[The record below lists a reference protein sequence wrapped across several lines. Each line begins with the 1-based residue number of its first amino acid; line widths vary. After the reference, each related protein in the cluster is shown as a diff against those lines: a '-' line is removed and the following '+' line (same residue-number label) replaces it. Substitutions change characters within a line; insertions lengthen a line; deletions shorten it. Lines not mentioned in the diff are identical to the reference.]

1 MSGGQSQALR
11 RLLNPRTVAVVG
23 LRDGAPF
30 VKSFSPTL
38 KSDVTIYY
46 VNPKHPVV
54 MGQATV
60 PSLTDIQGPIDAVY
74 CVTSA
79 ATAVTV
85 LEEAASLDVGGVVLV
100 SSGYAE
106 MGDAAGAALQDRI
119 AAAAVASGMAVV
131 GPNGLGYSNVPRNIG
146 LTIAADHK
154 RRAGGLSIVSQ
165 SGALLSGVVMAAW
178 DRPQVG
184 LNVVISAGNEA
195 VTDLADYLDYLA
207 EDPATTA
214 IGLVIEKIRRPDAF
228 FEAAGRAIRAGK
240 PIVALKLARNS
251 RTQEMAASHT
261 GALTGDAWV
270 YDVAFGQLGIG
281 VARDPEELIDRL
293 AVIDQ
298 LGEEYRTSG
307 NGLAIITSTGG
318 YASMAMDLA
327 LDEQIAVPALEHLRG
342 WIEDLIPGV
351 HVPNPL
357 DTTPM
362 GMPHM
367 EQILERYT
375 AAADV
380 DAVLNIHPLTDE
392 DESSYSGVFLRTFV
406 DAAEKSGKPFLVS
419 NCAGALGGWA
429 QEIIDASPA
438 AAVGHGIR
446 GTLRGLQTLGEFSRR
461 RPVAAGSELEAA
473 PVARPKQPTV
483 TIPEGAMLPFAAAME
498 LLRSEGIPVAPFHRV
513 AAHAEVL
520 PPDFAGPYVVKL
532 ADVGHRTEHGAVE
545 VGVPA
550 EELRAA
556 VARMRKIAGRDA
568 LPALVVVQPML
579 EVRAEAFIGIQSTE
593 LGPMVV
599 FGLGGVMVEVLNR
612 IGGRMAPF
620 PRSEAE
626 NMIAEFEDARL
637 MHGFRGQ
644 PAWDLD
650 ALADLLVR
658 VGDFA
663 AGSSEWL
670 GSLDINPLVVTE
682 NGFVA
687 VDALC
692 LLREPQALR
701 PGPSPVPENL
711 VPERTSI

>member
-1 MSGGQSQALR
+1 MSGGQRQALH

-23 LRDGAPF
+23 LRDGSPF
-30 VKSFSPTL
+30 IKSFSPTL
-38 KSDVTIYY
+38 KSDAVITY
-46 VNPKHPVV
+46 VNPKHASVL
-54 MGQATV
+54 GQPTV
-60 PSLTDIQGPIDAVY
+60 PSLSDIEGPIDAVY

-79 ATAVTV
+79 STAVTV
-85 LEEAASLDVGGVVLV
+85 VEEAATLDVGGVVLV

-106 MGDAAGAALQDRI
+106 MGDGTGIGLQHRL
-119 AAAAVASGMAVV
+119 AAAAQSAGMAVI
-131 GPNGLGYSNVPRNIG
+131 GPNGLGYSNVPRQIG

-207 EDPATTA
+207 EDPGTTA
-214 IGLVIEKIRRPDAF
+214 IGLVIEKIRRPEAF
-228 FEAAGRAIRAGK
+228 FAAARRAVLAGK
-240 PIVALKLARNS
+240 PIVALKLARSS

-270 YDVAFGQLGIG
+270 YDVAFRQLGIG
-281 VARDPEELIDRL
+281 VAHDPEELIDRL

-298 LGEEYRTSG
+298 LGEKFHTGS
-307 NGLAIITSTGG
+307 NGLAVITSTGG

-327 LDEQIAVPALEHLRG
+327 LDEQIEVPALEHLRG

-362 GMPHM
+362 GMPHL
-367 EQILERYT
+367 EEILERYT
-375 AAADV
+375 SAGDV
-380 DAVLNIHPLTDE
+380 GAVLNIHPFADE
-392 DESSYSGVFLRTFV
+392 DESPYSGAFLQTFV
-406 DAAEKSGKPFLVS
+406 DAAAVSGKPFLVS
-419 NCAGALGGWA
+419 NCSGALGGWA
-429 QEIIDASPA
+429 QRIIEASPA
-438 AAVGHGIR
+438 AAAGHGPR
-446 GTLRGLQTLGEFSRR
+446 ATLRGLQTLAQFSRR
-461 RPVAAGSELEAA
+461 RKAMSGSRTEAA
-473 PVARPKQPTV
+473 PVPRPDQPVIST
-483 TIPEGAMLPFAAAME
+483 PEGAMLPFAAAME
-498 LLRSEGIPVAPFHRV
+498 LLRSQGIPVAPYHLV
-513 AAHAEVL
+513 AAEAEVS

-545 VGVPA
+545 VGVP
-550 EELRAA
+550 EDELGAA
-556 VARMRKIAGRDA
+556 AARMRSIAGRDA
-568 LPALVVVQPML
+568 LPALVVVQPMVA
-579 EVRAEAFIGIQSTE
+579 VRGEAFIGIQSTE

-620 PRSEAE
+620 DRSEAE
-626 NMIAEFEDARL
+626 ELIAEFEDARL

-644 PAWDLD
+644 PAWNLD
-650 ALADLLVR
+650 ALAELLVR

-663 AGSSEWL
+663 AGSSDWL
-670 GSLDINPLVVTE
+670 GSLDVNPLVVT
-682 NGFVA
+682 GDGYVA

-692 LLREPQALR
+692 LLREPAAR
-701 PGPSPVPENL
+701 APEPTS

>member
-1 MSGGQSQALR
+1 MSGGQSEALR

-38 KSDVTIYY
+38 KSDATIYY

-54 MGQATV
+54 MGQTTV
-60 PSLTDIQGPIDAVY
+60 PTLSDIQGPIDAVY

-85 LEEAASLDVGGVVLV
+85 VEEAAALDVGGVVLV

-106 MGDAAGAALQDRI
+106 MGDVAGTALQERI
-119 AAAAVASGMAVV
+119 AAAALASGMAVV

-178 DRPQVG
+178 DRPQIG

-195 VTDLADYLDYLA
+195 VTDLADYLEYLA
-207 EDPATTA
+207 HDPATTA
-214 IGLVIEKIRRPDAF
+214 IGLVIEKIRRPEAF
-228 FEAAGRAIRAGK
+228 FEAARGAIRAGK

-270 YDVAFGQLGIG
+270 YDVAFRQLGIG

-307 NGLAIITSTGG
+307 NGLAVITSTGG

-362 GMPHM
+362 GMPHL
-367 EQILERYT
+367 EQILDRYT
-375 AAADV
+375 AAPDV
-380 DAVLNIHPLTDE
+380 DAVLNVHPLTDE
-392 DESSYSGVFLRTFV
+392 DESPYSGAFLQAFV
-406 DAAEKSGKPFLVS
+406 AAAEKTGKPFLVS
-419 NCAGALGGWA
+419 NCGGALGDWA
-429 QEIIDASPA
+429 RKIVDASPA
-438 AAVGHGIR
+438 AAGGHGIR
-446 GTLRGLQTLGEFSRR
+446 ATLRGLQTLGDFSRR
-461 RPVAAGSELEAA
+461 RPMMAGPRAEAA
-473 PVARPKQPTV
+473 PVARPEQPTV
-483 TIPEGAMLPFAAAME
+483 ATPEGSMLPFAAAME
-498 LLRSEGIPVAPFHRV
+498 LLRSQGIPVAPYHLV
-513 AAHAEVL
+513 APDAEVS

-550 EELRAA
+550 DELRAA
-556 VARMRKIAGRDA
+556 VTRMRSIARRDA

-579 EVRAEAFIGIQSTE
+579 AVRAEAFIGIQSTE

-599 FGLGGVMVEVLNR
+599 FGLGGVMVEVINR

-626 NMIAEFEDARL
+626 DLIAEFEDARL

-644 PAWDLD
+644 PAWELN

-670 GSLDINPLVVTE
+670 GSLDINPLVVTDD
-682 NGFVA
+682 GFAA

-692 LLREPQALR
+692 LLQA
-701 PGPSPVPENL
+701 PPAPAPEPSPVSESS